1 MPEPKKGYLPLFAS
15 NVIFLDVEED
25 TDELKTAG
33 SVKSA
38 NVTTRIEDRDS
49 FRVLEK
55 YPRVRDIILDKWKMV
70 ADEFFKYQ
78 HDFAITTSWI
88 TEVQPGSSSQV
99 HSHYNSL
106 ISGVY
111 YFDTYDEFSS
121 DIEFINPLTK
131 FQSFWI
137 EPREPSLACS
147 TLWTLPPRDKQLIFF
162 PSYLEHRVAIHRG
175 DETRYSLAFNI
186 VPTGLI
192 GGADSSY
199 NNEWF
204 K

>member
-1 MPEPKKGYLPLFAS
+1 MSEPKKGYLPLFAS

-147 TLWTLPPRDKQLIFF
+147 TLWSLPPRDKLLIFF

-199 NNEWF
+199 NNKWF
-204 K
+204 N